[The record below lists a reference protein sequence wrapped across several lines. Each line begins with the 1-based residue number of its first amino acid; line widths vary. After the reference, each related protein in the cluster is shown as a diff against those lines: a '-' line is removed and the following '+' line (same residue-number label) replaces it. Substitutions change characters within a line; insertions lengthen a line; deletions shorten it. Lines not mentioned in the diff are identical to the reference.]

1 MYCPACGA
9 ANVDGAK
16 FCGACGARLEAPAP
30 VAPVAVAPTT
40 ADTAATVVRPPL
52 VDDASLMPRSRGRG
66 RVVAVVA
73 IDLALVIGG
82 LVLWTRSPTTA
93 PASPRTGGAG
103 AVATTDGDAR
113 GVDGAVGSGALPGG
127 GGSPAAAGDRSVAAA
142 RVAAAGGS
150 RAAAVAAV
158 AAVVGGGGGGPG
170 TGSAAVPGAVD
181 ARSLDDL
188 LTDAGPGP
196 VPTVDAAAL
205 EPGAPDASTAVEPPA
220 LDAAVAAPELADAAT
235 ADPADADD
243 GEVSAQVVEQQFNR
257 LAVASESKLRPV
269 LPDRHQGPAGR
280 PADRRGSG
288 HRARGHAYWKDRE
301 RARRSQHHR
310 LPDLGQLRPRRGPGS
325 WSFSPHTA
333 AGPLRVLAEIP
344 LRAGAMT
351 APRESSGARSTTPTR
366 DLVGAQVLVIDGDPR
381 IHAASPTCCGR
392 RVSTSPA
399 PPTLRPGSPSWGATS
414 TRWC

>member
-52 VDDASLMPRSRGRG
+52 VDDASLMPRSRGRR

-103 AVATTDGDAR
+103 SAGAVAVTGDPDA
-113 GVDGAVGSGALPGG
+113 GKGDGASAGGGGSGGAAATGPSRPTGGG
-127 GGSPAAAGDRSVAAA
+127 GGSPG
-142 RVAAAGGS
+142 GGS
-150 RAAAVAAV
+150 P
-158 AAVVGGGGGGPG
+158 GGGSSGGGGPG

-205 EPGAPDASTAVEPPA
+205 EPGAPDASSAVEPPA
-220 LDAAVAAPELADAAT
+220 QDAAVAAPELADAAT

-257 LAVASESKLRPV
+257 LAVASESKLGRCYQTATKA
-269 LPDRHQGPAGR
+269 LPDDQPIVGEVDIALAVMPTGKTENVRVEANTT
-280 PADRRGSG
+280 GSQTL
-288 HRARGHAYWKDRE
+288 ANCA
-301 RARRSQHHR
+301 
-310 LPDLGQLRPRRGPGS
+310 LGVVQA

-333 AGPLRVLAEIP
+333 AGPLVFSRKF
-344 LRAGAMT
+344 RFG
-351 APRESSGARSTTPTR
+351 
-366 DLVGAQVLVIDGDPR
+366 
-381 IHAASPTCCGR
+381 
-392 RVSTSPA
+392 
-399 PPTLRPGSPSWGATS
+399 PGQ
-414 TRWC
+414 

>member
-30 VAPVAVAPTT
+30 VAPVAVAPVAVAPTT

-52 VDDASLMPRSRGRG
+52 VDDASLMPRSRGGG

-103 AVATTDGDAR
+103 AVATSDGDAR
-113 GVDGAVGSGALPGG
+113 GVDGAAGSGALPGG
-127 GGSPAAAGDRSVAAA
+127 GAASGSGRPG
-142 RVAAAGGS
+142 GGS
-150 RAAAVAAV
+150 SGGGSSGGGGGGGSGGSG
-158 AAVVGGGGGGPG
+158 GGGGGGPG

-205 EPGAPDASTAVEPPA
+205 EPGAPDASAVVEPPA
-220 LDAAVAAPELADAAT
+220 ADAAGAAPELADAAT
-235 ADPADADD
+235 ADLADADD

-257 LAVASESKLRPV
+257 LAVASESKLGRCYQTATKA
-269 LPDRHQGPAGR
+269 LPDDQPIVGEVDIALAVMPTGKTENVRVEANTT
-280 PADRRGSG
+280 GSQTL
-288 HRARGHAYWKDRE
+288 ANCA
-301 RARRSQHHR
+301 
-310 LPDLGQLRPRRGPGS
+310 LGVVQA
-325 WSFSPHTA
+325 WSFSPHSA
-333 AGPLRVLAEIP
+333 AGPLVFSRKF
-344 LRAGAMT
+344 RFG
-351 APRESSGARSTTPTR
+351 
-366 DLVGAQVLVIDGDPR
+366 
-381 IHAASPTCCGR
+381 
-392 RVSTSPA
+392 
-399 PPTLRPGSPSWGATS
+399 PGQ
-414 TRWC
+414 